1 MSGGSGH
8 SGPENDEPGNDGPE
22 NDESGNSGRLSK
34 WLLLEGNRF
43 VVAGLFAGGITL
55 LVYALALLG
64 MIALGPQSNVR
75 TLLSSGLTSGLLT
88 LVTVA
93 LSINQ
98 LLLSRVFGPPEEFSS
113 RLSGTNEFRNRVSRA
128 ADASLY
134 ENEPK
139 EFLLRIAEAIIDR
152 TERLKGE
159 LPADAPDELFDF
171 ADMMAGYADEV
182 TQSVESDVPTG
193 RSNTMDVLTTLLGP
207 EYAHALT
214 TIPRLQDEHTTE
226 LSDSAQTELAALL
239 ELVKSVAVFRQF
251 LKTIAIQQDLARLS
265 RLVAYTGVFALA
277 TVFALT
283 LMYTTSTGALV
294 SAEILRPLV
303 SLGLGV
309 ATMPLTLLVSYVI
322 RVATISRYTV
332 SVGSFVAPEERFQG

>member
-1 MSGGSGH
+1 MSGASGGDRSGNGGSGEEASGGS
-8 SGPENDEPGNDGPE
+8 S
-22 NDESGNSGRLSK
+22 RFSK

-43 VVAGLFAGGITL
+43 VVAGLLAGGIAL
-55 LVYALALLG
+55 LVYVLAVLDVV
-64 MIALGPQSNVR
+64 ALGARSNVR

-98 LLLSRVFGPPEEFSS
+98 LLLSRVFGPPEEFAS
-113 RLSGTNEFRNRVSRA
+113 RLSATNEFRNRVSRA
-128 ADASLY
+128 ADESLY
-134 ENEPK
+134 QNEPK
-139 EFLLRIAEAIIDR
+139 AFLLQIGEAMEDRAETLR
-152 TERLKGE
+152 NE
-159 LPADAPDELFDF
+159 LPSDAPDELFDF
-171 ADMMAGYADEV
+171 ADKMSRYADKV
-182 TQSVESDVPTG
+182 AQSVESDVPTG

-214 TIPRLQDEHTTE
+214 TIPRLQDEHATQ
-226 LSDSAQTELAALL
+226 LPDSAQTELEALL
-239 ELVKSVAVFRQF
+239 ELVKSVAIFRQF

-277 TVFALT
+277 TVFALA

-294 SAEILRPLV
+294 DAAVLAPLV
-303 SLGLGV
+303 SFGLGV

-332 SVGSFVAPEERFQG
+332 SSGSFIPPEERFQG